1 MKEIAPL
8 NCIDVSA
15 VPRSVKIELCTMAI
29 RGAMQRKKPPE
40 ATGGHESGQSP
51 RKENKWQK

>member
-1 MKEIAPL
+1 MLTRKEAEAKL
-8 NCIDVSA
+8 HELLKQMQEV
-15 VPRSVKIELCTMAI
+15 LCTMAI